1 MPERV
6 QVNRASSRAS
16 IQNTDAEDFSCLLR
30 VGGEAKRKERGAKRN
45 AEDTLADY

>member
-16 IQNTDAEDFSCLLR
+16 IQETDAEDFSGLLTR
-30 VGGEAKRKERGAKRN
+30 QFGSKAQRALRKCEP
-45 AEDTLADY
+45 DYS